1 MLRSLS
7 FAAAIAAVLV
17 IPFTDADA
25 RPGGMSGG
33 RGMSMGSMRGFSSGP
48 RSFSAGPRS
57 FSSVRSFSN
66 VRSFSTV
73 RSVNRVNVIGSR
85 RVAFIGPRFR
95 HRGFFGFYPVG
106 LYGSC
111 WRWVPTVYGLRRVWV
126 CDPYYPYAY

>member
-17 IPFTDADA
+17 IPFTDANA
-25 RPGGMSGG
+25 RHGGMSGG
-33 RGMSMGSMRGFSSGP
+33 SARMGSFSGA
-48 RSFSAGPRS
+48 RSFSAGPRMS
-57 FSSVRSFSN
+57 AGPRFSS